1 VEYVVGSGLGSAT
14 CRYGFALA
22 EGSLKGFRGAGC
34 GRQTWKDTVLKRIL
48 ALLAAMAALFLMN
61 APAALALSIE
71 ISIDTVVN
79 ADEGS
84 ITQLATADTPP
95 ELIGSSCVA
104 VARAK
109 NQPSVHRG
117 NDLIV
122 TSGDDSIV
130 LSDVEREPDAVTTA
144 EGSLTLGPVVTVSL
158 RMGTDEVFSAGMT
171 VVVGEE
177 CTPPTTTTI
186 PAQLPVIQIEKTADP
201 VEYGPEGI
209 GYFDIL
215 VTNTGPVDLTNVRV
229 TDDIAVAMDPDSD
242 CPRPEL
248 PDLPV
253 GKSFGYE
260 CSVANL
266 DGVSP
271 FTNEATA
278 FGTGPDG
285 TEVTDTD
292 DAVVVPP
299 VLATTITQ
307 PPVTTTPPTT
317 LPVTGVPFEQVR
329 GFGAAGFGALLF
341 GIALLG
347 VSAWIGRERIGAAL
361 AHTEV
366 WLDLR
371 PRDETRTFY
380 IPIRRND

>member
-1 VEYVVGSGLGSAT
+1 
-14 CRYGFALA
+14 
-22 EGSLKGFRGAGC
+22 
-34 GRQTWKDTVLKRIL
+34 
-48 ALLAAMAALFLMN
+48 
-61 APAALALSIE
+61 
-71 ISIDTVVN
+71 
-79 ADEGS
+79 
-84 ITQLATADTPP
+84 
-95 ELIGSSCVA
+95 
-104 VARAK
+104 
-109 NQPSVHRG
+109 
-117 NDLIV
+117 
-122 TSGDDSIV
+122 
-130 LSDVEREPDAVTTA
+130 
-144 EGSLTLGPVVTVSL
+144 
-158 RMGTDEVFSAGMT
+158 MT

-266 DGVSP
+266 D
-271 FTNEATA
+271 
-278 FGTGPDG
+278 
-285 TEVTDTD
+285 EVTDTD

-361 AHTEV
+361 AYTEV